1 MRDIEVKLTE
11 MDNNEKRNQ
20 QLINANVY
28 IITGFIKWLV
38 CMRAYTHTPYV
49 IELVPPPPQ
58 NLFSTW

>member
-38 CMRAYTHTPYV
+38 CMRAYTHTHP
-49 IELVPPPPQ
+49 ICD
-58 NLFSTW
+58 